1 VFSGVL
7 VYSPLCETKM
17 LYFILTLIIISIS
30 FLIISLYST
39 ILISIDFFEENNSNK
54 KDIFIEPHMIPREM
68 RPLDFQRNNEL
79 FQAELEFEKIES
91 KIKILNENNLEYL
104 LNEFEADKKQLE
116 DDLFFELK
124 RKDLE
129 IKRLEIERRE

>member
-1 VFSGVL
+1 MKS
-7 VYSPLCETKM
+7 K
-17 LYFILTLIIISIS
+17 I
-30 FLIISLYST
+30 
-39 ILISIDFFEENNSNK
+39 
-54 KDIFIEPHMIPREM
+54 
-68 RPLDFQRNNEL
+68 
-79 FQAELEFEKIES
+79 EKIES

-104 LNEFEADKKQLE
+104 LNKFEADKKQLE